1 MVFNENGDWGSENNF
16 EGVKIEQDDFVFGG
30 KITKLFPNCFSIE
43 KLVHPNAKLMV
54 LSFGDGE
61 ILIMMPSSKV
71 IERKIWLVS

>member
-1 MVFNENGDWGSENNF
+1 M
-16 EGVKIEQDDFVFGG
+16 FGG